1 MRMSVLAWV
10 AEFSFT
16 GKKNKK
22 GASPLVGEPEQAT

>member
-22 GASPLVGEPEQAT
+22 GERSEPEQAT